1 MRRADEGSL
10 VVGGVCPVKLFH
22 YLPHPPQHL
31 LPAGNTCPVESRHTK
46 LTKWWSK
53 LPYFPEERPEPL
65 FSSSLFSTQ
74 PLNDAGL
81 CTGLT
86 SIYTRSPHSGFLRV
100 LFRAVHSS
108 KLESDTLTP
117 HPTPLTPHSSPPTPH
132 PSLCTTHLVFP
143 HTSAAATLSESPVV
157 STL

>member
-1 MRRADEGSL
+1 MCRADEGSL
-10 VVGGVCPVKLFH
+10 VVGGVCPVKLLH

-31 LPAGNTCPVESRHTK
+31 LPAGNTCPVESRHTR
-46 LTKWWSK
+46 LTKWWPQ
-53 LPYFPEERPEPL
+53 LPYFPEERPKLL

-74 PLNDAGL
+74 PLNEAGL

-86 SIYTRSPHSGFLRV
+86 SIYTCSPHSGFLRV

-117 HPTPLTPHSSPPTPH
+117 PPSLLTHPPLTPHQ
-132 PSLCTTHLVFP
+132 SLCTPHLVFP